1 MKKTLFGL
9 LLLCLPFLWACG
21 DREQFVFEPLSHAE
35 LLRTCRGEGW
45 TGVEVLDAWHPGHV
59 LHRYLL
65 VPRGADVPAGLPEG
79 TLVRTPLERAVLFS
93 SVHAALLA
101 DLRALNA
108 AGGVCDAAYVLHDT
122 LRRCLADGRLADMG
136 SSVQPDMERLA
147 RLRPDAL
154 WVSPFENAG
163 YGALETLG
171 VPIIECADYME
182 TSALGRA
189 EWMKFYG
196 MLVGREAEADSL
208 FAEVER
214 SYRELA
220 ELAARRGH
228 PVKGFD
234 AYAVSDVLPGSGL
247 SSSAACEVLLGVI
260 VNHLFCQDAF
270 TPVEIAQMGQGAE
283 NVYFGKPSGLMDQTA
298 SSVGGAVA
306 IDFADPARPVV
317 RSVAVDLNALG
328 YALCIIDSGAS
339 HADLT
344 GEYAAVPQEMRAV
357 AAFFGKE
364 VLREVSERQV
374 LDQLPALRAQ
384 VGDRAVLRALHF
396 FADDVRVEGE
406 ADALA
411 RKDMDAFL
419 ALVKE
424 SGRSSWEFLQN
435 ITPAGAVGEQ
445 AMAVA
450 LAVAERALK
459 GRGACRVH
467 GGGFAGT
474 IQAFVPLDILDAFRA
489 ETEGALGAGSCHVL
503 SLRPVGGAV
512 LC

>member
-1 MKKTLFGL
+1 MEKLGAVRQRLEAGGLDGALSRLTGGTPDRKRVSRVLDGFQQTFGAGENTPVTLCSAPGRTEICGNHTDHQHGRVL
-9 LLLCLPFLWACG
+9 AAAVNVDFLACAAPNGG
-21 DREQFVFEPLSHAE
+21 DTIRFQSEGWPLVE
-35 LLRTCRGEGW
+35 VRLDGEGARAEERES
-45 TGVEVLDAWHPGHV
+45 TAS
-59 LHRYLL
+59 
-65 VPRGADVPAGLPEG
+65 
-79 TLVRTPLERAVLFS
+79 LVR
-93 SVHAALLA
+93 
-101 DLRALNA
+101 
-108 AGGVCDAAYVLHDT
+108 
-122 LRRCLADGRLADMG
+122 
-136 SSVQPDMERLA
+136 
-147 RLRPDAL
+147 
-154 WVSPFENAG
+154 
-163 YGALETLG
+163 
-171 VPIIECADYME
+171 
-182 TSALGRA
+182 
-189 EWMKFYG
+189 G
-196 MLVGREAEADSL
+196 M
-208 FAEVER
+208 
-214 SYRELA
+214 A

-344 GEYAAVPQEMRAV
+344 DEYAAVPREMGAV

-364 VLREVSERQV
+364 VLREVSQEQV
-374 LDQLPALRAQ
+374 LSHLPALRERA
-384 VGDRAVLRALHF
+384 GDRAVLRALHF
-396 FADDVRVEGE
+396 FADDARAEEE

-411 RKDMDAFL
+411 RGDMDAFL

-435 ITPAGAVGEQ
+435 ITPAGAVREQ

-474 IQAFVPLDILDAFRA
+474 IQAFVPLDSLEAFRA

-503 SLRPVGGAV
+503 SIRPVGGAV

>member
-1 MKKTLFGL
+1 MEKLGAVRQRLEAGGLDGALSRLTGGTPDRKRVSRVLDGFQQTFGAGEDTPVTLCSAPGRTEICGNHTDHQHGRVL
-9 LLLCLPFLWACG
+9 AAAVNVDFLACAAPNGG
-21 DREQFVFEPLSHAE
+21 DTIRFQSEGWPLVE
-35 LLRTCRGEGW
+35 VRLDGEGARAEERES
-45 TGVEVLDAWHPGHV
+45 TAS
-59 LHRYLL
+59 
-65 VPRGADVPAGLPEG
+65 
-79 TLVRTPLERAVLFS
+79 LVR
-93 SVHAALLA
+93 
-101 DLRALNA
+101 
-108 AGGVCDAAYVLHDT
+108 
-122 LRRCLADGRLADMG
+122 
-136 SSVQPDMERLA
+136 
-147 RLRPDAL
+147 
-154 WVSPFENAG
+154 
-163 YGALETLG
+163 
-171 VPIIECADYME
+171 
-182 TSALGRA
+182 
-189 EWMKFYG
+189 G
-196 MLVGREAEADSL
+196 M
-208 FAEVER
+208 
-214 SYRELA
+214 A

-344 GEYAAVPQEMRAV
+344 DEYAAVPREMGAV

-364 VLREVSERQV
+364 VLREVSQEQV
-374 LDQLPALRAQ
+374 LSHLPALRERA
-384 VGDRAVLRALHF
+384 GDRAVLRALHF
-396 FADDVRVEGE
+396 FADDARAEEE

-411 RKDMDAFL
+411 RGDMDAFL

-435 ITPAGAVGEQ
+435 ITPAGAVREQ

-474 IQAFVPLDILDAFRA
+474 IQAFVPLDSLEAFRA

-503 SLRPVGGAV
+503 SIRPVGGAV